1 VVDPTDGTTFWGI
14 GEIQSASG
22 WTTEVVSFRVER
34 AADLNGDG
42 AVDAADLST
51 LLAAWGNA
59 GPADLD
65 GNGVVDAPDL
75 SQLLAD
81 WGACTSP

>member
-1 VVDPTDGTTFWGI
+1 
-14 GEIQSASG
+14 
-22 WTTEVVSFRVER
+22 
-34 AADLNGDG
+34 LNDDG

-51 LLAAWGNA
+51 LLADWGNA